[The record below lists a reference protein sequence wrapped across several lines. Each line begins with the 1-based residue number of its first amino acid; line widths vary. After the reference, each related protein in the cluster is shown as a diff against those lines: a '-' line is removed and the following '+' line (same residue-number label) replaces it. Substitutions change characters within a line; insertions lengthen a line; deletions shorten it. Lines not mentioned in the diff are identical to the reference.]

1 MYFVLVLNHMK
12 ELLDGPVAR
21 IQHFELLGHR
31 FTPWSWN
38 QNPKRDVVWQKK
50 KNCFKWIL
58 YFLMLC
64 LLSNCKLPF
73 CSFFV
78 PLLSHV
84 WNFATPWTT
93 ALQASLCFTISL
105 SLLKLMSVESVM
117 LSNHLIL
124 CHSLL
129 LLPSIFPSIRVS
141 SSHQVARVLKFQH
154 QFFQWIFLWFL
165 LGLTGLISLQSK
177 GL

>member
-12 ELLDGPVAR
+12 KLLGGPVAR

-38 QNPKRDVVWQKK
+38 QNPKGDVVWQKK

-64 LLSNCKLPF
+64 LLCNCKLPF

-78 PLLSHV
+78 LSLSHV

-93 ALQASLCFTISL
+93 APQASLCFTISL

-124 CHSLL
+124 CCHLF
-129 LLPSIFPSIRVS
+129 LLPLTFPSISVFS
-141 SSHQVARVLKFQH
+141 SESALCIKE
-154 QFFQWIFLWFL
+154 
-165 LGLTGLISLQSK
+165 SK
-177 GL
+177 Y